1 MKTIFVLAGAALL
14 ATASAAVAQEQSSDW
29 FKNSYMLNDNG
40 RMVIMGP
47 DNRRSEVLVGVNGMA
62 PSNCPEGSFYSAG
75 ESTIAPCGKN
85 PGVTYKWRP
94 AASGEMTA
102 SGEAYPSGAMILDT
116 SGDTGS
122 SRGNGT
128 GGGKKK

>member
-1 MKTIFVLAGAALL
+1 MKRILALTAAALL
-14 ATASAAVAQEQSSDW
+14 TTITAAAAQEQSADW
-29 FKNSYMLNDNG
+29 FKKGYMMTDSG
-40 RMVIMGP
+40 KMMIMGP
-47 DNRRSEVLVGVNGMA
+47 NNQRSEVLMGENGMA
-62 PSNCPEGSFYSAG
+62 PSNCPEGSFYSTG

-94 AASGEMTA
+94 AASGDMMA

-116 SGDTGS
+116 TGDSGS